1 MSTKF
6 RHYFIIF
13 AETWWTI
20 MQRERILQIVR
31 PNETIRRPALL
42 SLLREEYPHAKL
54 NTLDWHIHTLIEQGK
69 IFRQGRGAYTVAN
82 KESFLS
88 IFTPALPEEL
98 SEIGQ
103 RLGRKFPL
111 TTTCVWTTSVL
122 HSFVVQQPMITYWL
136 VEAERDAV
144 DAVLDYMLNDAFING
159 LSIPI
164 IRADDMALMERY
176 TTDQSIMLLAKPLIS
191 EAPLLHN
198 DNEVTV
204 PTLEKIMV
212 DLVAD
217 TNVFSLFEEELPS
230 LLVDL
235 SHRFLLNQDRLR
247 RYARRRHKLP
257 LLESYLPQLPTHHDS

>member
-1 MSTKF
+1 
-6 RHYFIIF
+6 
-13 AETWWTI
+13 
-20 MQRERILQIVR
+20 MQRERILQLVS

-42 SLLREEYPHAKL
+42 SLLREEYPNAKL
-54 NTLDWHIHTLIEQGK
+54 NTLDWHIHTLLEQGK
-69 IFRQGRGAYTVAN
+69 LVKQGRGAYTVAN
-82 KESFLS
+82 NESSLS
-88 IFTPALPEEL
+88 IFTPALPKEL

-103 RLGRKFPL
+103 RLRRKFPL
-111 TTTCVWTTSVL
+111 TTACVWTTSVL

-144 DAVLDYMLNDAFING
+144 DAILDCMLHDAFING

-164 IRADDMALMERY
+164 IRADDLDLMERY
-176 TTDQSIMLLAKPLIS
+176 TPDPSIMILVKPLIS
-191 EAPLLHN
+191 EAPLLQN
-198 DNEVTV
+198 DHELTV

-217 TNVFSLFEEELPS
+217 TNVFGLFEEELPS

-257 LLESYLPQLPTHHDS
+257 LLASYLPQLPTHHDS